1 MLPEGVIDNTLDDDY
16 KIDCNEP
23 PQNIGGQNLN
33 STIVSNNSK
42 TPNHEIM
49 LPERVMPAAHEGC
62 LRHTKD
68 ACGTRRG
75 ERRMSLSLLKVLATV
90 DASTK
95 ECCLRQ
101 LLDRSRCSHRKP

>member
-62 LRHTKD
+62 LRHTK
-68 ACGTRRG
+68 RR
-75 ERRMSLSLLKVLATV
+75 ETDESLSVEGSCYSGCLNERVLLEAVARSFT
-90 DASTK
+90 
-95 ECCLRQ
+95 
-101 LLDRSRCSHRKP
+101 LLSP